1 MCKNTLVHGQ
11 DRIKVVYGGNMKRTS
26 KHAPATTLADPSDFA
41 DVYTPV
47 QDTKVS
53 ENDVMDIID
62 EANGGV
68 PKSDTLTTDT
78 SMGGTPLSFGLPS
91 LSATPNCDFQPL
103 QSDGSFLP
111 ELNSMQ
117 ELVPQFPTVSESSV
131 NVSAPSV
138 LAADMDFTQNGDSSS
153 SQWMTDFLKK
163 NDILNSANTDSSDPQ
178 AVVPYDPLLA
188 AANAKFEDDD
198 FEPAAIEYSSWD
210 EKQRERV
217 RVQPPETI
225 DKITDFELAY
235 IDLADLMRLMK
246 SAGYTEEQI
255 RQTKVKRRKLKNRN
269 SARGSATK
277 KRSQFNTIANTNKQ
291 LSDMVQDLRSR
302 NTALMNANTRLQRAT
317 EQARIVAVEAVRER
331 KAYQQEL
338 ERLTT
343 LLSTLT
349 GSGHGEATSPIND
362 DVPFV
367 Q

>member
-1 MCKNTLVHGQ
+1 
-11 DRIKVVYGGNMKRTS
+11 MKRTG
-26 KHAPATTLADPSDFA
+26 KHTQAATLAEQADFA
-41 DVYTPV
+41 DVYTPL
-47 QDTKVS
+47 QDTKVN

-62 EANGGV
+62 DATSGV
-68 PKSDTLTTDT
+68 QKSDSLSGDAVMGT
-78 SMGGTPLSFGLPS
+78 SPLSFGLPT

-111 ELNSMQ
+111 ELNPMQ
-117 ELVPQFPTVSESSV
+117 DMVPQFPTVSESNLI

-138 LAADMDFTQNGDSSS
+138 SAADMDFAQNGASSN

-163 NDILNSANTDSSDPQ
+163 NDFLNSETDDSSDPQ
-178 AVVPYDPLLA
+178 AVVPYDPILA
-188 AANAKFEDDD
+188 AANTKYEDDD
-198 FEPAAIEYSSWD
+198 FEPPALEYSSWD
-210 EKQRERV
+210 ERQRDRV

-277 KRSQFNTIANTNKQ
+277 KRSQFNTIATTNKQ

-343 LLSTLT
+343 LLSSLT
-349 GSGHGEATSPIND
+349 GSSTGDATSPIND